1 MRCYIVPWIGG
12 GKSYF
17 TEAELPDVIGPDK
30 AKLLTREF
38 PAMYSVGCS
47 ECDHYYVSTTFL
59 GHTFNS
65 LEGEPPTPFETMV
78 FRKEN
83 GEVNFMDI
91 ACRRSTTWENA
102 ENDHREL
109 TERYLTELPGDW
121 PKLKWERMD

>member
-17 TEAELPDVIGPDK
+17 TEAELPNVVGPDK
-30 AKLLTREF
+30 ANMLI
-38 PAMYSVGCS
+38 PCMYSVGCS

-59 GHTFNS
+59 GYYWD
-65 LEGEPPTPFETMV
+65 GCGPPNPFETMV

-83 GEVNFMDI
+83 GEVNFADI

-102 ENDHREL
+102 EFDHRVL
-109 TERYLTELPGDW
+109 VERYLTKMPDDW
-121 PKLKWERMD
+121 PKLESWRID